1 MKSADRTPSSAPE
14 IPAQSE
20 TRPESGTRP
29 TGVAVA
35 AVAVLA
41 VVVLAVRSN
50 TNGDVTYALGGLE
63 TAGRGG
69 VSVWDVFIARPVVYK
84 LLIAALDGGR
94 HLLVGD
100 SSLPTAHLVIRLE
113 TYVLIVGVT
122 AVLFLGVRR
131 VAGLP
136 VAAGVA
142 IATGLALIVSPPW
155 HFLEPDWVAP
165 LCGVLAVGAA
175 LLPRR
180 LWLGAL
186 LGGFAT
192 MLVVAVKL
200 ATFPVA
206 LLTLLI
212 IALFDRRRAAGTAVS
227 AVAFVALWYLVT
239 KHFLPWEWTWL
250 RDQAD
255 LVRNSP
261 IHHGIRRIDLH
272 RLSIAVGDVAVLSPL
287 VVVAPAAAVRLIR
300 RLPAGKPQG
309 LGVLVAAA
317 AGLLSILS
325 AYGQGEFFSYH
336 LAVIPVL
343 AAGVGGAA
351 FALVPS
357 FRLPLAAATTAVTLL
372 SLVLLRLP
380 AGWRHSHA
388 GQVAIAYGLIGLGL
402 AVLTWLLADRSGPA
416 LPWAAGVVA
425 LSVAL
430 TPAVL
435 PGGPYTFGTY
445 NYNVYNRPGTDNKL
459 VGLGRRIGPDTPVL
473 YLTFGTINHALGNP
487 TSCRY
492 PSPQWLQRAN
502 YVRRVRT
509 FPSYEDN
516 LRCLTDDSHHY
527 RYLVVQPGWF
537 GLKDASPQVQA
548 LINQRFDCS
557 PAALFPAPAPL
568 EVCPARGASANLGR

>member
-1 MKSADRTPSSAPE
+1 MRSGDRTPSPAPE
-14 IPAQSE
+14 IPAPSK
-20 TRPESGTRP
+20 TRLESGTRP
-29 TGVAVA
+29 AGIVAAAVA
-35 AVAVLA
+35 AVAA
-41 VVVLAVRSN
+41 VVLALRSN

-63 TAGRGG
+63 TAGKGG

-94 HLLVGD
+94 RLLVGD
-100 SSLPTAHLVIRLE
+100 SSLTTEHLVIRLE
-113 TYVLIVGVT
+113 TYVLIVAVA

-131 VAGLP
+131 VAGMP
-136 VAAGVA
+136 AAAGIA
-142 IATGLALIVSPPW
+142 TATGLALIVSPPW

-180 LWLGAL
+180 LWLGVL

-212 IALFDRRRAAGTAVS
+212 IAVLDRRRAAWTALS
-227 AVAFVALWYLVT
+227 AVVFVTLWYLVT
-239 KHFLPWEWTWL
+239 KHFLPWEWIWL
-250 RDQAD
+250 RDQAN
-255 LVRNSP
+255 LVHNSP
-261 IHHGIRRIDLH
+261 IHHGIRRVDLH
-272 RLSIAVGDVAVLSPL
+272 RLYVALGGVAVLSPL
-287 VVVAPAAAVRLIR
+287 VVVAPAAAVRLVR
-300 RLPAGKPQG
+300 RLPAGKPQR
-309 LGVLVAAA
+309 LGVTVALA
-317 AGLLSILS
+317 AGLLSVLS
-325 AYGQGEFFSYH
+325 AYGQGEFFMYH
-336 LAVIPVL
+336 FAVVPVL

-357 FRLPLAAATTAVTLL
+357 FRLPLAGATLAVTVL
-372 SLVLLRLP
+372 SLALLRLP

-388 GQVAIAYGLIGLGL
+388 GQVAIAYEMIGVGL
-402 AVLTWLLADRSGPA
+402 AILTWFLAGRSRPA

-430 TPAVL
+430 APAVL
-435 PGGPYTFGTY
+435 PGDPYAFGTY
-445 NYNVYNRPGTDNKL
+445 NYNVYNRPSSDSKL
-459 VGLGRRIGPDTPVL
+459 IDLGKRLGPDTPVL

-502 YVRRVRT
+502 YVKRVST
-509 FPSYEDN
+509 FPTYEDN
-516 LRCLTDDSHHY
+516 LRCLTDGGHRY
-527 RYLVVQPGWF
+527 RYLVIQPAWF
-537 GLKDASPQVQA
+537 DLKAASPQVQA

-568 EVCPARGASANLGR
+568 VVCPARAASTNLGR

>member
-1 MKSADRTPSSAPE
+1 MSTLLREAAPVRRGAR
-14 IPAQSE
+14 PAGIVVGSL
-20 TRPESGTRP
+20 
-29 TGVAVA
+29 A
-35 AVAVLA
+35 ALGA
-41 VVVLAVRSN
+41 VVLAARSN
-50 TNGDVTYALGGLE
+50 VNGDVTYALGGLE

-69 VSVWDVFIARPVVYK
+69 VSVWDIFIARPVAYK

-100 SSLPTAHLVIRLE
+100 SSLRTAHLVIRLE
-113 TYVLIVGVT
+113 TYVLIVAIT

-131 VAGLP
+131 VAGRP

-142 IATGLALIVSPPW
+142 AATGLALVVSPPW

-180 LWLGAL
+180 LWLGVL

-212 IALFDRRRAAGTAVS
+212 IAVLHRRRAAWTALS
-227 AVAFVALWYLVT
+227 AVVFVALWYLVT
-239 KHFLPWEWTWL
+239 KHFLPWEWIWL
-250 RDQAD
+250 RDQAN
-255 LVRNSP
+255 LVHNSP
-261 IHHGIRRIDLH
+261 IHHGIRRADLH

-287 VVVAPAAAVRLIR
+287 VVVAPAAAVRLVR
-300 RLPAGKPQG
+300 RLPAGRPQG
-309 LGVLVAAA
+309 LGLSVALV
-317 AGLLSILS
+317 AGLLSVLS
-325 AYGQGEFFSYH
+325 AYGQGEFYMYH
-336 LAVIPVL
+336 FAVLPVL
-343 AAGVGGAA
+343 AAGVAGAA

-357 FRLPLAAATTAVTLL
+357 FRLPLALATVAVTAL
-372 SLVLLRLP
+372 SLALLRLP
-380 AGWRHSHA
+380 AGWRHAHV
-388 GQVAIAYGLIGLGL
+388 GQVALAYEMIGLGL
-402 AVLTWLLADRSGPA
+402 AVLTWFLAGRSLPA

-430 TPAVL
+430 VPAVL
-435 PGGPYTFGTY
+435 PGDPYTFGTY
-445 NYNVYNRPGTDNKL
+445 NYNVYNRPSNDSKL
-459 VGLGRRIGPDTPVL
+459 IDLGKRLGPDTPVL
-473 YLTFGTINHALGNP
+473 YLTFGTINHGLGNP

-502 YVRRVRT
+502 YVERVST

-516 LRCLTDDSHHY
+516 LRCLTDDSHTT
-527 RYLVVQPGWF
+527 GT
-537 GLKDASPQVQA
+537 
-548 LINQRFDCS
+548 
-557 PAALFPAPAPL
+557 
-568 EVCPARGASANLGR
+568 